1 MGLSGNNNLGLIW
14 SNPSNYE
21 NIAGWTKTVSME
33 VAVVEVVVVVVAIVA
48 MVVVVLGVF
57 CARFRALHNE
67 RPALMQ
73 VERR

>member
-1 MGLSGNNNLGLIW
+1 
-14 SNPSNYE
+14 
-21 NIAGWTKTVSME
+21 ME